1 MVLAQL
7 LAPFAPHL
15 AEEVWVNVLGQKPSV
30 HTSSWPSYTKEIA
43 EKEEVTVAVQV
54 DGKLRATLKLKAQS
68 SKLKAEV
75 VKAAKKEKNVANW
88 LKGKETRKVVFIPGK
103 LVNFVTK

>member
-1 MVLAQL
+1 MASL
-7 LAPFAPHL
+7 
-15 AEEVWVNVLGQKPSV
+15 E
-30 HTSSWPSYTKEIA
+30 
-43 EKEEVTVAVQV
+43 
-54 DGKLRATLKLKAQS
+54 TLKLKAQN